1 MRCALFYLTDII
13 DLLFGNHESANLK
26 EFCFVCLIINMRE
39 YKEMSLVELE
49 EVIHMNEILSLQNIS
64 YTYTPEEV
72 DKRKAVDNIS
82 FTVNDGE
89 WIAIVGHNGS
99 GKSTLAKL
107 MNGLIF
113 PESGEVRILGES
125 LNEENLWAIRSQ
137 MGMVFQNPDNQF
149 VGATV
154 QDDVAFALE
163 NNGVPFEDM
172 ILRVHESLAQVKMD
186 EFLDREPHHLSG
198 GQKQR
203 VAIAGA
209 LALKPKILILDEAT
223 SMLDP
228 QGRHEVLSTVRRLR
242 EETHLT
248 VLSITHDLEEALLA
262 DRILVM
268 NEGRKYTEGTPAEV
282 FARGDELVQLGLD
295 LPFTMKMSQLLRDQ
309 GVEVKGN
316 HMSEEELVNDL
327 WTSNFNK

>member
-1 MRCALFYLTDII
+1 
-13 DLLFGNHESANLK
+13 
-26 EFCFVCLIINMRE
+26 
-39 YKEMSLVELE
+39 
-49 EVIHMNEILSLQNIS
+49 MNEILSLHDVS
-64 YTYTPEEV
+64 YTYSPQETEM
-72 DKRKAVDNIS
+72 RKALEGIS
-82 FTVNDGE
+82 FSVYDGE

-99 GKSTLAKL
+99 GKSTMAKL
-107 MNGLIF
+107 MNGLLF
-113 PESGEVRILGES
+113 PQNGEVRVLGET

-163 NNGVPFEDM
+163 NNGIPFIEM
-172 ILRVHESLAQVKMD
+172 VERVHDSLAQVKM
-186 EFLDREPHHLSG
+186 EKFLDSEPHHLSG

-209 LALKPKILILDEAT
+209 LALKPRILIMDEAT

-228 QGRHEVLSTVRRLR
+228 QGREEVLTTVQRLR
-242 EETHLT
+242 QETHLT

-262 DRILVM
+262 DRILVL
-268 NEGRKYTEGTPAEV
+268 NDGHIYAQGTPDEI
-282 FARGDELVQLGLD
+282 FSRGEELIELGLD
-295 LPFTMKMSQLLRDQ
+295 LPFALKLSKLMRANGIDLKD
-309 GVEVKGN
+309 E
-316 HMSEEELVNDL
+316 HMSVQGLVNDV

>member
-1 MRCALFYLTDII
+1 M
-13 DLLFGNHESANLK
+13 K
-26 EFCFVCLIINMRE
+26 
-39 YKEMSLVELE
+39 
-49 EVIHMNEILSLQNIS
+49 EILSLRDVTF
-64 YTYTPEEV
+64 TYAPEET
-72 DKRKAVDNIS
+72 DMRKAVEDVS
-82 FTVNDGE
+82 FAVNDGE

-107 MNGLIF
+107 MNGLLF
-113 PESGEVRILGES
+113 PDSGEIRILGEP

-172 ILRVHESLAQVKMD
+172 VVRVNESLAQVKMSD
-186 EFLDREPHHLSG
+186 FINSEPHHLSG

-209 LALKPKILILDEAT
+209 LAIKPKILILDEAT

-228 QGRHEVLSTVRRLR
+228 QGRKEVLSTVQRLR

-268 NEGRKYTEGTPAEV
+268 NQGKKYAEGNPGQIFE
-282 FARGDELVQLGLD
+282 RGEELVELGLD
-295 LPFTMKMSQLLRDQ
+295 LPFSMKMSILLRINGVSLQ
-309 GVEVKGN
+309 GE

-327 WTSNFNK
+327 WISNFNK

>member
-1 MRCALFYLTDII
+1 
-13 DLLFGNHESANLK
+13 
-26 EFCFVCLIINMRE
+26 
-39 YKEMSLVELE
+39 
-49 EVIHMNEILSLQNIS
+49 MNEILSLRDVTYS
-64 YTYTPEEV
+64 YAPEEPET
-72 DKRKAVDNIS
+72 RKALDSIS
-82 FTVNDGE
+82 FSVNDGE

-99 GKSTLAKL
+99 GKSTMAKL
-107 MNGLIF
+107 MNGLLF
-113 PESGEVRILGES
+113 PQDGEVRVLGET
-125 LNEENLWAIRSQ
+125 LNEENLWDIRSQ

-163 NNGVPFEDM
+163 NNGIPFEDM
-172 ILRVHESLAQVKMD
+172 VVRVHESLSQVKM
-186 EFLDREPHHLSG
+186 EKFLNSEPHHLSG

-209 LALKPKILILDEAT
+209 LALKPRILILDEAT

-228 QGRHEVLSTVRRLR
+228 QGRQEVLSTVHRLR

-268 NEGRKYTEGTPAEV
+268 NNGSKYAEGTPADI
-282 FARGDELVQLGLD
+282 FSRGEELVALGLD
-295 LPFTMKMSQLLRDQ
+295 LPFALKMSNLLLTN
-309 GVEVKGN
+309 GVSLKDT
-316 HMSEEELVNDL
+316 HMSEQELVKDI